1 MKRTFNYT
9 EAVRAVV
16 KDIIRHVPA
25 FKHVK
30 ISKVLF
36 SFAKARQRTDHGVYA
51 KIVPLRF
58 EGGKNVAKKGK
69 KTLMTPKWTFRGKI
83 YLYILYVYMPRFHDQ
98 PMFEKIMTLI
108 HELYHISPEC
118 DGDLRH
124 FAGGRYHGHSEEA
137 YERTIEPWV
146 HEYLKK
152 RENAEV
158 LDFLRIPTEEIERK
172 LGKLTGLHVQLPTMT
187 ITTRQ

>member
-1 MKRTFNYT
+1 MKKTFNYT
-9 EAVRAVV
+9 QAVKDVV

-25 FKHVK
+25 FRHVK
-30 ISKVLF
+30 ISTILF

-58 EGGKNVAKKGK
+58 EKGKNVVKEGK
-69 KTLMTPKWTFRGKI
+69 KTMMTPKWTFRDKI

-98 PMFEKIMTLI
+98 SLYGKIMTLI

-118 DGDLRH
+118 DGDLRR
-124 FAGGRYHGHSEEA
+124 FPGKRYHGYSEEA

-146 HEYLKK
+146 RQYLEK
-152 RENAEV
+152 REDAEV
-158 LDFLRIPTEEIERK
+158 LDFLRIRTEDIEKK

-187 ITTRQ
+187 ITTKP